1 MPCPHHCGRPLQP
14 STPPPPPTPLNTAAL
29 VVLSSISLH
38 SHHYIIYHQP
48 LHSAIAI
55 IIMFTRLS
63 APSFVSR
70 TCTHSQFVRYSHS
83 LVRPIYR
90 QGWTFCRTSSSH
102 YPSFSSSSATSSSS
116 TVMDKSST
124 SNNNN
129 NHHPAT
135 NGFRVIPVPILDDNY
150 AYLIVDNSTNI
161 AAVVDPAMPDRVL
174 DAAQQEGVQID
185 TILTTHHHWDHAGGN
200 EQMLQAIPSVKIVGG
215 DTRIKAL
222 NRRVQDGDLFSIGNL
237 RVRALATPGH
247 TTGHMVYHITSSSS
261 SSSSSPDVHAA
272 SSVLFTG
279 DTLFLGGCGRFF
291 EGTATDMHRALSQV
305 IGGLKDDTLVYCG
318 HEYSKNNLEFAR
330 TVDPANKTLLDKYD
344 WVCKQRDRG
353 LPTVPSTVGEEKM
366 YNPFMRPHTP
376 AIQRALQM
384 EGKTNEE
391 VMTELRARKDKF

>member
-1 MPCPHHCGRPLQP
+1 
-14 STPPPPPTPLNTAAL
+14 
-29 VVLSSISLH
+29 
-38 SHHYIIYHQP
+38 
-48 LHSAIAI
+48 
-55 IIMFTRLS
+55 MFTRLS
-63 APSFVSR
+63 SRSLPSLVSQASTR
-70 TCTHSQFVRYSHS
+70 SQFVRHSHS

-90 QGWTFCRTSSSH
+90 QGWTFCRTSSSQ
-102 YPSFSSSSATSSSS
+102 YPSFSSSSASSSS
-116 TVMDKSST
+116 SNIKNKSN
-124 SNNNN
+124 SND
-129 NHHPAT
+129 NHHHKK
-135 NGFRVIPVPILDDNY
+135 GFRVIPVPILDDNY

-161 AAVVDPAMPDRVL
+161 AAVVDPAVPDRVL
-174 DAAQQEGVQID
+174 DAAQQEGVEKID

-200 EQMLQAIPSVKIVGG
+200 EQMLQAIPSVKIIGG

-222 NRRVQDGDLFSIGNL
+222 NHRVQDGELFSIGNL

-247 TTGHMVYHITSSSS
+247 TTGHMIYHITSSSPSSPSSS
-261 SSSSSPDVHAA
+261 SSSSSPSDVHDV

-291 EGTATDMHRALSQV
+291 EGSATDMHRALSHV
-305 IGGLKDDTLVYCG
+305 IGGLEDNTLVYCG

-330 TVDPANKTLLDKYD
+330 TVDPTNKTLLDKYD

-366 YNPFMRPHTP
+366 YNPFMRPHAP